1 MSVNCFY
8 KSELKEE
15 LKKELLNRKNFS
27 NKDQEIMHFM
37 LFEIIK
43 EYEFSKILIQQ
54 NVSVAG
60 DEGVEYL
67 YFIDGQYLPFHQRK
81 DYARYVFNKSKF
93 ATDLKMSF
101 QYHNRYGEALIK
113 LLEAATAALV
123 DYAVSGV
130 FKDII
135 SNGGLFVTPTMETV

>member
-15 LKKELLNRKNFS
+15 LQKELLRHKNFS
-27 NKDQEIMHFM
+27 IKDQEILHFM
-37 LFEIIK
+37 LFEILK

-60 DEGVEYL
+60 DEGIEYL

-81 DYARYVFNKSKF
+81 DFARYVFNISKF
-93 ATDLKMSF
+93 EKKKKMSF
-101 QYHNRYGEALIK
+101 QYHNRYGEVLIK
-113 LLEAATAALV
+113 FLESATAALV

-130 FKDII
+130 FKNIVN
-135 SNGGLFVTPTMETV
+135 NGGLFVTPTMETD

>member
-15 LKKELLNRKNFS
+15 LQKELLRHKNFS
-27 NKDQEIMHFM
+27 IKDQEILHFM

-43 EYEFSKILIQQ
+43 GYEFSKILIQQ

-67 YFIDGQYLPFHQRK
+67 YFIDGQYLTFQQRK

-93 ATDLKMSF
+93 ATELKMSF
-101 QYHNRYGEALIK
+101 QYHNRFGKVLIK
-113 LLEAATAALV
+113 FLETATAALV

-130 FKDII
+130 FKNIVN
-135 SNGGLFVTPTMETV
+135 NGGLFVTPVMEMD

>member
-15 LKKELLNRKNFS
+15 LKKELLH
-27 NKDQEIMHFM
+27 NKDFSKKELELLYFK

-67 YFIDGQYLPFHQRK
+67 YFIDGQYLPFQQRK

-93 ATDLKMSF
+93 ATELKMSF
-101 QYHNRYGEALIK
+101 QYHNRFGEVLIK
-113 LLEAATAALV
+113 FLETATAALV

-130 FKDII
+130 FKNIVN
-135 SNGGLFVTPTMETV
+135 NGGLFVTPAMEMD

>member
-15 LKKELLNRKNFS
+15 LKKELLH
-27 NKDQEIMHFM
+27 NKDFSKKELEFLYFK

-60 DEGVEYL
+60 DEGIEYL
-67 YFIDGQYLPFHQRK
+67 YFIDGQYIPFQQRK
-81 DYARYVFNKSKF
+81 DFARYVFNKSKF

-101 QYHNRYGEALIK
+101 QYHNRYGEVLIK
-113 LLEAATAALV
+113 FLEAATVALV

-135 SNGGLFVTPTMETV
+135 SNEGLFVPPPMETA

>member
-15 LKKELLNRKNFS
+15 LKKELLHS
-27 NKDQEIMHFM
+27 NDLSKKELEFLHFM

-43 EYEFSKILIQQ
+43 VYEFSKILIQQ

-67 YFIDGQYLPFHQRK
+67 YFIDGQYLPFPQRK

-93 ATDLKMSF
+93 ATDLKMSY
-101 QYHNRYGEALIK
+101 QYHNRYGEFLTK
-113 LLEAATAALV
+113 FLEAATAALL

-135 SNGGLFVTPTMETV
+135 NTGRLFVNPAMETV

>member
-15 LKKELLNRKNFS
+15 LKKELLH
-27 NKDQEIMHFM
+27 NKDFSKKELELLYFK

-67 YFIDGQYLPFHQRK
+67 YFIDGQYLPFQQRK

-93 ATDLKMSF
+93 ATELKMSF
-101 QYHNRYGEALIK
+101 QYHNRFGEVLIK
-113 LLEAATAALV
+113 FLETATAALV

-130 FKDII
+130 FKDMIN
-135 SNGGLFVTPTMETV
+135 NGRLFVTPTMGSE